1 MKQIY
6 LALIGAMIVMSFI
19 AHELTPKGEDDG
31 RVPLSWVTDP
41 NPQRGPQIEAFNKMF
56 PECRLRLDA
65 SNTGMT
71 KILVQSTV
79 GIGPDIFDV
88 YGLEQMNTYVKA
100 GILLDVTD
108 IAKEMGFDRS
118 VTYPAARTTFS
129 VDGRQYGFPCNVN
142 ATVIFYNKAL
152 FDKHDVPYP
161 SGHWTW
167 DECVEVAKKLT
178 HRKTDGRGYE
188 TFGLTRVDWKEL
200 LLQFGGSIFSPD
212 LTRCTLDSDESIEAI
227 QFYHDLHFKWHVMPT
242 PSDKLAM
249 SGEGGWGAGDIRWFG
264 NGRIAMIRIGRWGL
278 IQFRKYKG
286 LSLGV
291 CYMPHVRGR
300 RPVAFCRSRS
310 AGVNAKSPRR
320 DQAVKFLKF
329 LASEPYCKL
338 INLGA
343 DALPGNKAYGTTEHM
358 HNDRHP
364 EDDEY
369 NHYFIDVLR
378 YGHPLDISPF
388 VNPFVVNR
396 IARREIERILAK
408 DKTPAEAMRDAA
420 RKINTEIRKN
430 VAKDAT
436 LRVRYDQAIEGGGG

>member
-1 MKQIY
+1 
-6 LALIGAMIVMSFI
+6 
-19 AHELTPKGEDDG
+19 
-31 RVPLSWVTDP
+31 
-41 NPQRGPQIEAFNKMF
+41 
-56 PECRLRLDA
+56 
-65 SNTGMT
+65 
-71 KILVQSTV
+71 
-79 GIGPDIFDV
+79 
-88 YGLEQMNTYVKA
+88 
-100 GILLDVTD
+100 
-108 IAKEMGFDRS
+108 
-118 VTYPAARTTFS
+118 
-129 VDGRQYGFPCNVN
+129 VN

-178 HRKTDGRGYE
+178 HRKPDGRGYE

-200 LLQFGGSIFSPD
+200 LLQFGGSIFSPG
-212 LTRCTLDSDESIEAI
+212 LARCTLDSDESIEAI

-300 RPVAFCRSRS
+300 RPVALCRSRS

-343 DALPGNKAYGTTEHM
+343 DALPGNKAYGAVEHM
-358 HNDRHP
+358 HNGRHP

-378 YGHPLDISPF
+378 YGHRLEISPF

-420 RKINTEIRKN
+420 RKINAEIQKN
-430 VAKDAT
+430 VAKDAA
-436 LRVRYDQAIEGGGG
+436 LRARYDQAIEGGGG